1 MSKDTKKRTVIYSNV
16 KQNKKMLEEKKKIQN
31 NQINLNDEVI
41 IGFNGNKNKKIQSNT
56 QKNQS
61 KKSKKTKQDKNK
73 KMKQNDIKINNENLE
88 IPEIVKGDRLNNE
101 KNKKEKKAK
110 KPKKKIVVVNPQKRK
125 KAIFVLKIIIIS
137 IMLFIGI
144 IVFMKS
150 SFFNIKEINVKIENN
165 SVLTDV
171 KIKDLSTVS
180 IGQNMFSFNKNKAL
194 KNIETN
200 AYVEK
205 VKIKRSIPSKLVIE
219 VVERKVKFQLVNNEN
234 PDNYLYVDDKGIALE
249 MSTEKKSGLIISGYK
264 TQDIKYGEKICNQDL
279 EGLSAVMLIL
289 QEAGNNE
296 IKDKITKIDISDHN
310 DYLIYFESLGKIA
323 HLGNINTLNG
333 KMTRIKKI
341 LDDESEYQGEIFVNV
356 DLNSGEY
363 PYFREKV

>member
-16 KQNKKMLEEKKKIQN
+16 KQNKKMIEEKKKIPN

-41 IGFNGNKNKKIQSNT
+41 IGFNNNKKVQSSSQKSQNKKNKKV
-56 QKNQS
+56 
-61 KKSKKTKQDKNK
+61 KQDTNK
-73 KMKQNDIKINNENLE
+73 KMKQNNIKSNSENLE
-88 IPEIVKGDRLNNE
+88 IAEIVKGDRLSSE
-101 KNKKEKKAK
+101 KVKKEQNSKKT
-110 KPKKKIVVVNPQKRK
+110 KKKRVVVNPEKRK
-125 KAIFVLKIIIIS
+125 RAMLALRIIIIS
-137 IMLFIGI
+137 IILLIGI

-150 SFFNIKEINVKIENN
+150 SVFNIKEISVKIENN
-165 SVLTDV
+165 TVLTDNQ
-171 KIKDLSTVS
+171 IKDLSTISV
-180 IGQNMFSFNKNKAL
+180 GQNIFSFNKNKAI

-200 AYVEK
+200 SYVEK

-219 VVERKVKFQLVNNEN
+219 VVERQVKFQLVNNEN
-234 PDNYLYVDDKGIALE
+234 PNNYLYVDDKGNALE
-249 MSTEKKSGLIISGYK
+249 MSTEKKSNIVISGYK
-264 TQDIKYGEKICNQDL
+264 TQDVKYGEKLCDQDL

-310 DYLIYFESLGKIA
+310 DYLIYFESLGKVA
-323 HLGNINTLNG
+323 HLGNISTLNG

-341 LDDESEYQGEIFVNV
+341 LDEESEYQGEIFVNV